1 MNFCYKTATT
11 WQFIGQMLFILKIL
25 IPIVIIVL
33 GSIDL
38 GKAVVLSDDK
48 AIKSASSKL
57 LKRVVLGIIIFF
69 VPLIIK
75 FIFSMISFVS
85 EDMRND
91 YMNCIDCLTDPY
103 NNCDTSYE
111 GNIYK
116 K

>member
-38 GKAVVLSDDK
+38 GKAVVSSDDK

-75 FIFSMISFVS
+75 FIFSMISLVS